1 MRRTEFLNSL
11 EFLNK
16 GQLGVSEWGTV
27 NQMEAAYMKKEED
40 KGHIGDKYGFLL
52 PTPVGTSKGLEDVD
66 MG

>member
-1 MRRTEFLNSL
+1 M
-11 EFLNK
+11 
-16 GQLGVSEWGTV
+16 

-52 PTPVGTSKGLEDVD
+52 LTSAGISKGLEDVD